1 MLEIL
6 LRLSWTS
13 PCTAEHV
20 CWWCL
25 SIPICLQC
33 ACSRLSI
40 CWMPQLGSAGLNRTI
55 QNRNFSPIAQN
66 DHFLK
71 WQLHKLYSCIWK
83 IPALALGILLTDFL
97 YWENKVVCHRSQ
109 CFCEASEWCLAW
121 SGSIKKCPMK
131 FWVLGLFIS
140 VRAHI
145 FFFFETASN
154 WICAIQHV
162 CAASHPAFG
171 QCDNI
176 SLSAPQPLF
185 QNVLEYGALPGH
197 HFCTN
202 MKKIISLKV
211 SIFWKKNKLIFHLL
225 ESHF

>member
-1 MLEIL
+1 MTLISQWHHVREPPPFWMLLELRVSRRQTRSSPYPLKQAHTVLEIL

-25 SIPICLQC
+25 SIPVCLKR
-33 ACSRLSI
+33 ACSPLSI
-40 CWMPQLGSAGLNRTI
+40 CWMPQLGYAGLHRTI

-109 CFCEASEWCLAW
+109 CFCDASEWCLAW
-121 SGSIKKCPMK
+121 SGSIQKCPTK
-131 FWVLGLFIS
+131 FWVLGLLIS

-145 FFFFETASN
+145 FFSLRLLPIGYVLCSMSVQPPILPLGSVTTSA
-154 WICAIQHV
+154 CQHRSPYSRM
-162 CAASHPAFG
+162 C
-171 QCDNI
+171 
-176 SLSAPQPLF
+176 
-185 QNVLEYGALPGH
+185 
-197 HFCTN
+197 
-202 MKKIISLKV
+202 
-211 SIFWKKNKLIFHLL
+211 
-225 ESHF
+225 